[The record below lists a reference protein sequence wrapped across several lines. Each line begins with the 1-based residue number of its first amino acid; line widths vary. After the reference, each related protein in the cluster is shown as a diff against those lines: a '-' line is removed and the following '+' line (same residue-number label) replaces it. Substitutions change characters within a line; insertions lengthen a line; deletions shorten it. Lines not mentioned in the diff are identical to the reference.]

1 MYANNGKISN
11 RQLFRLYVFDLIGI
25 STLLIPPI
33 LAKLSGIDGI
43 FAILIGGGMGLG
55 YLWYLGLV
63 FKKMNTDLSTYLNQ
77 NCFTWVRRMISFYL
91 FLHGVLTGGFIAY
104 VFANL
109 MQYSL
114 VREVPYILLLFVTIV
129 VAAYSVSGGVENRA
143 RIYEVL
149 FWVILIPYVIMMIM
163 GLKDIEVVYM
173 NHFLESET
181 MDLLKSSGLVFVFLT
196 PLCFI
201 LFLAGKTTSTGKEN
215 YGLSL
220 IKTLSK
226 AVVAA
231 TVILL
236 GSYVI
241 LYGNFGKKALE
252 TMKFPVITLMS
263 TVQLKG
269 NFLKRMDA
277 LMLAVWFFTLLALL
291 NLHIHFGVKGLN
303 KMAVNKR
310 KWAVLIVSAA
320 VFGVAF
326 FYKTVS
332 FGTSF
337 FLNYYGYV
345 AIPIMIV
352 GPGLLLLIANKKN
365 TIGIR
370 QNIVILLVCF
380 LATGLIGCQATQLE
394 NRCFPMMVA
403 VDYDKENKQILYY
416 ENFSDTK
423 ENSKDGGS
431 INEMKS
437 PVATGKDFAEG
448 MANFEMTL
456 SKVPDYNHL
465 KVIVIGETLM
475 EQEEAYHDMLQTLIG
490 WETFPRNTYVCV
502 TEDIMNMIGL
512 KDSLPQELGTL
523 MEEYLENHEE
533 ENIPI
538 LSLGDMMD
546 EEANQEMILYAPY
559 LTAEGDHIKWQG
571 NYEIR

>member
-55 YLWYLGLV
+55 YLWYLGVVL
-63 FKKMNTDLSTYLNQ
+63 KKMNTDLSTYLNQ
-77 NCFTWVRRMISFYL
+77 RCFTWVRKMVYFYL
-91 FLHGVLTGGFIAY
+91 FIHGALTGGFIAY

-303 KMAVNKR
+303 KMAKSKR
-310 KWAVLIVSAA
+310 KR
-320 VFGVAF
+320 VATFDMGKMEIMAPIKSYHLDNYKNRTDKVVDYSCGEERKPDLRYVF
-326 FYKTVS
+326 FYD
-332 FGTSF
+332 G
-337 FLNYYGYV
+337 
-345 AIPIMIV
+345 
-352 GPGLLLLIANKKN
+352 
-365 TIGIR
+365 
-370 QNIVILLVCF
+370 
-380 LATGLIGCQATQLE
+380 
-394 NRCFPMMVA
+394 
-403 VDYDKENKQILYY
+403 KQ
-416 ENFSDTK
+416 
-423 ENSKDGGS
+423 
-431 INEMKS
+431 
-437 PVATGKDFAEG
+437 
-448 MANFEMTL
+448 
-456 SKVPDYNHL
+456 
-465 KVIVIGETLM
+465 KVIFE
-475 EQEEAYHDMLQTLIG
+475 
-490 WETFPRNTYVCV
+490 P
-502 TEDIMNMIGL
+502 
-512 KDSLPQELGTL
+512 
-523 MEEYLENHEE
+523 
-533 ENIPI
+533 
-538 LSLGDMMD
+538 
-546 EEANQEMILYAPY
+546 NQEMVKAIQTIAPRKVFR
-559 LTAEGDHIKWQG
+559 D
-571 NYEIR
+571 

>member
-1 MYANNGKISN
+1 
-11 RQLFRLYVFDLIGI
+11 VFDLIGI

-55 YLWYLGLV
+55 YLWYLGVVL
-63 FKKMNTDLSTYLNQ
+63 KKMNTDLSTYLNQ
-77 NCFTWVRRMISFYL
+77 RCFTWVRKMVYFYL
-91 FLHGVLTGGFIAY
+91 FIHGALTGGFIAY

-277 LMLAVWFFTLLALL
+277 LMLAVWFFTLFALL
-291 NLHIHFGVKGLN
+291 NLHLHYGVVMCREVFRVGKSKAQQWGT
-303 KMAVNKR
+303 VFFP
-310 KWAVLIVSAA
+310 VVAA
-320 VFGVAF
+320 YGVAYGF
-326 FYKTVS
+326 QYVS
-332 FGTSF
+332 RMLGF
-337 FLNYYGYV
+337 FLDYYSYV
-345 AIPIMIV
+345 AVPLMIV
-352 GPGLLLLIANKKN
+352 GPA
-365 TIGIR
+365 
-370 QNIVILLVCF
+370 LLVQ
-380 LATGLIGCQATQLE
+380 GRRQ
-394 NRCFPMMVA
+394 V
-403 VDYDKENKQILYY
+403 V
-416 ENFSDTK
+416 
-423 ENSKDGGS
+423 
-431 INEMKS
+431 
-437 PVATGKDFAEG
+437 
-448 MANFEMTL
+448 
-456 SKVPDYNHL
+456 
-465 KVIVIGETLM
+465 GE
-475 EQEEAYHDMLQTLIG
+475 
-490 WETFPRNTYVCV
+490 
-502 TEDIMNMIGL
+502 
-512 KDSLPQELGTL
+512 S
-523 MEEYLENHEE
+523 
-533 ENIPI
+533 
-538 LSLGDMMD
+538 
-546 EEANQEMILYAPY
+546 
-559 LTAEGDHIKWQG
+559 
-571 NYEIR
+571 